1 MHWCGRT
8 NAPRPNEQRQRR
20 RQSRRRTSTLA
31 PARDVLLWGST
42 MRRRSMLP
50 TKTYTFSRDEIV
62 NLVRFEQGHDPV
74 FSTKLVVHRRLRA
87 GSPRLR
93 TPCCARRSRPV
104 DICTP

>member
-1 MHWCGRT
+1 M
-8 NAPRPNEQRQRR
+8 
-20 RQSRRRTSTLA
+20 LA
-31 PARDVLLWGST
+31 
-42 MRRRSMLP
+42 

>member
-1 MHWCGRT
+1 M
-8 NAPRPNEQRQRR
+8 
-20 RQSRRRTSTLA
+20 LA
-31 PARDVLLWGST
+31 
-42 MRRRSMLP
+42 
-50 TKTYTFSRDEIV
+50 TKTHTLTREEIV
-62 NLVRFEQGHDPV
+62 NLVRFEHERDPV